1 MTNGTLFQLIL
12 ANTVESRASQA
23 PTPSQ
28 LVVGLDLGHRVVGT
42 ANIKTRSIQWEK
54 RGFEII
60 DEADDQDALGASSWQ
75 TRMTVTIAAV
85 SMVGNQST
93 LKKVPNLDCRL

>member
-23 PTPSQ
+23 PSQ

-54 RGFEII
+54 RGLEII
-60 DEADDQDALGASSWQ
+60 DEADDQDALGAL
-75 TRMTVTIAAV
+75 TVKIAAV

-93 LKKVPNLDCRL
+93 LKKVPNLDWRL

>member
-1 MTNGTLFQLIL
+1 MTYGTLFQLIL

-23 PTPSQ
+23 PSQ

-42 ANIKTRSIQWEK
+42 ANIKRRSIQWEK